1 MTNPNQFE
9 TLFKDFLSS
18 LPKGAIQLQQDA
30 EKNLRLAMEAT
41 FRRMNLVT
49 REEFDVQAAVLA
61 RTREKL
67 DALESKVAQL
77 EAQLGKETHVPFP
90 PADME

>member
-1 MTNPNQFE
+1 MLNPNHFE
-9 TLFKDFLSS
+9 ALFKEFVTA

-49 REEFDVQAAVLA
+49 REEFDVQTAVLA
-61 RTREKL
+61 RTRAKL
-67 DALESKVAQL
+67 EALEATVAQL
-77 EAQLGKETHVPFP
+77 EARQASETHTPFP
-90 PADME
+90 PAAME